1 MQQVPGVTIDGITL
15 SQSVRTCILLLC
27 GTLTFSYFMFTL
39 FCYLTQLAI
48 IQYIEETR
56 PEPRLL
62 PADPKKRAQ
71 VRIICDIIAA
81 GIQPLQVRHDIV
93 FKGAQS
99 KSFYCKKVV

>member
-1 MQQVPGVTIDGITL
+1 
-15 SQSVRTCILLLC
+15 
-27 GTLTFSYFMFTL
+27 MFTL

-62 PADPKKRAQ
+62 PADPKQRVQ

-99 KSFYCKKVV
+99 KSFYCKKVVWMI